1 MNTKQR
7 QHWQHQY
14 RAAQRMGHAERAQEL
29 AQRLGLNLR
38 RAMP

>member
-14 RAAQRMGHAERAQEL
+14 RQAQRMGYHQRAQEL
-29 AQRLGLNLR
+29 AERLGMNLR
-38 RAMP
+38 RAMQ